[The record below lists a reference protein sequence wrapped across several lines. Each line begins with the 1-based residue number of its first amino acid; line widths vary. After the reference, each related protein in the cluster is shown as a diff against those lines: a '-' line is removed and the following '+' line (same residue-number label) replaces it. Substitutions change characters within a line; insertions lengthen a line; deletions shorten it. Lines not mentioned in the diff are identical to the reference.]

1 MFVELR
7 LGFLFRVAPMVHPAA
22 SSPAIDLRSR
32 DPHGLDWQSRSILD
46 VRAYAEFSMSA
57 AAGGS
62 AVFGMKPFDR
72 FKALATLV
80 WEIL

>member
-1 MFVELR
+1 
-7 LGFLFRVAPMVHPAA
+7 
-22 SSPAIDLRSR
+22 
-32 DPHGLDWQSRSILD
+32 
-46 VRAYAEFSMSA
+46 MSA

-80 WEIL
+80 REIL